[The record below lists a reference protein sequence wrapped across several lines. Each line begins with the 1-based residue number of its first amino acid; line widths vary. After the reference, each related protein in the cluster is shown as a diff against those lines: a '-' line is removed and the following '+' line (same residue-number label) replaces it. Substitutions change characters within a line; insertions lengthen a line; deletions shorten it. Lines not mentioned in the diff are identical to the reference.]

1 MPSAPAECS
10 AGALWRKGGKKRM
23 TAAGENGEALDRNL
37 PGRRPKGMTAV
48 DTGGIKKVM
57 LEGFSPAS
65 LSYG

>member
-1 MPSAPAECS
+1 
-10 AGALWRKGGKKRM
+10 M

-65 LSYG
+65 LPYG